1 MGVCVRAEDS
11 VVGLH
16 PGQLGVVMGSQ
27 VGVHHT
33 HRHTVDLE
41 PGASEILG
49 LRRAWSYAARWVF
62 TTHTDTP

>member
-1 MGVCVRAEDS
+1 MGVCVGAEDS

-16 PGQLGVVMGSQ
+16 PGQLGVIMGCQ
-27 VGVHHT
+27 VSVHHT

-41 PGASEILG
+41 PGALEILG
-49 LRRAWSYAARWVF
+49 LWAWSYAARWVF